1 MTRWDDA
8 SAAIHQGILQQPDNT
23 VHNMRLWYAYELIR
37 TGKQLTYEDVEV
49 IDYEELIENEKYVY
63 STLLVA
69 LELDDHSLEN
79 KLDELTPLLRKCQQ
93 DYKQAA
99 GQELAIHARNT
110 LKKRLKNAIVT
121 EGFFGKLK
129 LAWWISNRF

>member
-1 MTRWDDA
+1 M
-8 SAAIHQGILQQPDNT
+8 
-23 VHNMRLWYAYELIR
+23 
-37 TGKQLTYEDVEV
+37 
-49 IDYEELIENEKYVY
+49 
-63 STLLVA
+63 VA
-69 LELDDHSLEN
+69 LELDEDSLEN

-93 DYKQAA
+93 DYQQAS

-110 LKKRLKNAIVT
+110 LKKRLKNAIVS